1 VSDRGLLGKG
11 KRFSSPRWTMSEGL
25 ISAANSAPDRASISF
40 DQLDRLVRVTTI
52 QGWAYL
58 GTLFAVC
65 LAAVLF
71 AVLYR
76 VPTKVHGEGILLI
89 DRDTLAQVR
98 ASGTGRLVA
107 LDVKVGDPVT
117 ANVPIGVISQDELKD
132 AIHEAEFKL
141 SDAEREDL
149 ELTRFEQQ
157 ARESQTEAIE
167 RVRNS
172 ILAAQGTSK
181 DKLRIAGRV
190 VSSADRLRAQSY
202 LGDIELLES
211 REKLYVIKDDL
222 NKGQSR
228 LAELELEAINAET
241 VRRRAQLERSL
252 KVRQLK
258 TKLGLDRDKLLRTS
272 QIVSRVNGRVAQV
285 LSARGELV
293 HEGSPVLL
301 LHAPKAERGSDDDG
315 PAYESIVF
323 VPAGEG
329 KKIEIHDAVEVS
341 PATVKREE
349 HGFIKGRVVAISEL
363 PATKLAMEAAL
374 EHPELVDTFLKRY
387 APGVLLRV
395 HVKLDESDV
404 STSSDSPRPPSE
416 RLNHFRWSSSSGH
429 AQPLKTGTMCQV
441 AIVVEKRRLISL
453 ILPWTK
459 TVVGTD

>member
-1 VSDRGLLGKG
+1 MSQGL
-11 KRFSSPRWTMSEGL
+11 M
-25 ISAANSAPDRASISF
+25 SAAGSPPDRASISF

-52 QGWAYL
+52 HGWVYL

-65 LAAVLF
+65 AAAVTF
-71 AVLYR
+71 SVLYR

-107 LDVKVGDPVT
+107 LKVKVGDPVQ
-117 ANVPIGVISQDELKD
+117 AGEPIGEISQDELKD
-132 AIHEAEFKL
+132 AIHEAEFKV
-141 SDAEREDL
+141 SDAEREDR

-157 ARESQTEAIE
+157 SRQSQTAAIE
-167 RVRNS
+167 RVRKA
-172 ILAAQGTSK
+172 ILLAQGTSL
-181 DKLRIAGRV
+181 DKLRIADRV

-222 NKGQSR
+222 NKGLSR
-228 LAELELEAINAET
+228 LAELELEGINAET

-252 KVRQLK
+252 KIGQFK
-258 TKLGLDRDKLLRTS
+258 TKLGLDRDKLMRTAR
-272 QIVSRVNGRVAQV
+272 IISRVSGRVAQV

-293 HEGSPVLL
+293 HEGSPVVL
-301 LHAPKAERGSDDDG
+301 LHAPKSERGSDDDG
-315 PAYESIVF
+315 PAYESIIF

-329 KKIEIHDAVEVS
+329 KKIEVYDPVEVS

-349 HGFIKGRVVAISEL
+349 HGFIRGRVVAISEL

-374 EHPELVDTFLKRY
+374 EHPELVDTFIKRY

-395 HVKLDESDV
+395 HVKLDEPIP
-404 STSSDSPRPPSE
+404 STDDFDRPSGQG
-416 RLNHFRWSSSSGH
+416 LNHFQWSSSSGRE
-429 AQPLKTGTMCQV
+429 QPLKTGTMCQA
-441 AIVVEKRRLISL
+441 AIVVERRRLISL

-459 TVVGTD
+459 TVVGYD